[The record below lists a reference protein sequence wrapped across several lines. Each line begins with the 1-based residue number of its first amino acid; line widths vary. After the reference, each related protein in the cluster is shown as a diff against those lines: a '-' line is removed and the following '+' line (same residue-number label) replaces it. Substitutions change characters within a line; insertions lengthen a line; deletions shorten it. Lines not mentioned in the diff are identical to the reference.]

1 MVRNATLGLL
11 SFGTATIPSVPLAV
25 DFCEL
30 TRGRAFSAPPRL
42 HRHMLLCCA
51 HPRIARGNQQAGGE
65 QQATH
70 PPPFT
75 AMFPLSSS
83 IKSTPTPRPVLSTPS
98 PDKLTL
104 SSFRSVA
111 ASPHLGEILALPRT
125 PYGTAP
131 LALPAVDEA
140 KTIAR
145 GVTLACSCQE
155 QRKLEGTIKS
165 ALERGRLIS
174 AHARLQLDLECYRVR
189 GPVGLRKEQIQK
201 RNQQWLIWL
210 FALTI
215 FANES
220 RHVGWAD
227 RASRCTTAQPFYR
240 GQVYLRKRAP
250 ILRRRLVG

>member
-1 MVRNATLGLL
+1 MANDEWLFQPAMGAFAQKVVRKNGDPTAWRTAESRLMVPNATLGLL

-42 HRHMLLCCA
+42 HRHMLLCCV
-51 HPRIARGNQQAGGE
+51 HPRIARGNQQARGE

-145 GVTLACSCQE
+145 GVALAWHWHALVRNRENSRPDQLRTRAWAAHLSTCASPTRLRVLPGSRSCGSKKRTNPE
-155 QRKLEGTIKS
+155 EK
-165 ALERGRLIS
+165 IS
-174 AHARLQLDLECYRVR
+174 S
-189 GPVGLRKEQIQK
+189 G
-201 RNQQWLIWL
+201 
-210 FALTI
+210 
-215 FANES
+215 
-220 RHVGWAD
+220 
-227 RASRCTTAQPFYR
+227 
-240 GQVYLRKRAP
+240 
-250 ILRRRLVG
+250 